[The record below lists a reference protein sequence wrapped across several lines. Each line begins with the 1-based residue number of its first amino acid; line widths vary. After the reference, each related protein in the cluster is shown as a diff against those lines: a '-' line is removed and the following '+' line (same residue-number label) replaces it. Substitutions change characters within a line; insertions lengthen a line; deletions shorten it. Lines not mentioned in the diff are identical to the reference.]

1 MKYSAVLSLVLAVVG
16 VVLWIEGG
24 PHPRTRAAWLLL
36 VAILIISAM
45 PMLLCWLF
53 CYTATA
59 PIPRLAKALGVP
71 MTELLG

>member
-1 MKYSAVLSLVLAVVG
+1 MKYSAMLSFVLAIVG

-36 VAILIISAM
+36 GGILTVSAL

-53 CYTATA
+53 SYLYSIT
-59 PIPRLAKALGVP
+59 
-71 MTELLG
+71 

>member
-1 MKYSAVLSLVLAVVG
+1 VKYSAVLSLVLAIVG

-36 VAILIISAM
+36 VAILIVSAL

-53 CYTATA
+53 CYTAAA
-59 PIPRLAKALGVP
+59 PLPGIPDRSR
-71 MTELLG
+71 